1 MVARRGVALGST
13 HDSHSLSQSQ
23 SRRGGDS
30 TSTLHGLKPKSDVCV
45 LRWSPDGQVL
55 AVACRDKLVHLFGKE
70 FHYRRL
76 GSCRGHSTA
85 VVRMDFSADGRVLQ
99 TNDMGREMLF
109 WDVETAKQVST
120 ASDHCLYPANTPLPV
135 NGGPLLVNLVTR
147 SPHPCPSYAS
157 TCVC

>member
-13 HDSHSLSQSQ
+13 HDNLSQSQ

-45 LRWSPDGQVL
+45 LHWSPDGQVL

-85 VVRMDFSADGRVLQ
+85 VVRMDFSTDGRVLQ

-109 WDVETAKQVST
+109 WDVETAKQVSIAIGSDRCLHT
-120 ASDHCLYPANTPLPV
+120 AKTPLPA
-135 NGGPLLVNLVTR
+135 NGGPLLV
-147 SPHPCPSYAS
+147 
-157 TCVC
+157 